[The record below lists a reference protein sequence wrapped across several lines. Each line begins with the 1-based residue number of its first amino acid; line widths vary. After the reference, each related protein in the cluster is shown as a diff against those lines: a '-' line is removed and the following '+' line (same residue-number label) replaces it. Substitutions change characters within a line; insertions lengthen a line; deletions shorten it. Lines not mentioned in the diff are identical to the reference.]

1 MTVQAQATE
10 LSLLANI
17 GPAIERRLNE
27 IGVRNRADL
36 QALGPAEAYRRIA
49 AASNG
54 RTVSICFYLYSL
66 QGALDGLH
74 WDALPRDVKDRLLR
88 EIDR

>member
-1 MTVQAQATE
+1 VQAQTTE
-10 LSLLANI
+10 LSRLANI
-17 GPAIERRLNE
+17 GPTIERRLNE

-36 QALGPAEAYRRIA
+36 EALGPAEAYRRIA
-49 AASNG
+49 AASSG
-54 RTVSICFYLYSL
+54 RAVSVAYLYSL

-74 WDALPRDVKDRLLR
+74 RDALPMDVKSRLLR